1 MADLV
6 FAFDAALDRPIPVP
20 AGAPAA
26 VAEMVATAPWEALQA
41 AAATAR
47 QARAAALVLFG
58 STLDPLRAS
67 PAQAHRLRALIADLA
82 GDGCR
87 TIWLADEAAECA
99 NIARALAEPE
109 SLTFVTPVSPLRL
122 EVRGVSVEICSAR
135 GPAFVASGAG
145 HMPPSFAS
153 AHTSLLP
160 AQRRFVIGW
169 DDAWNGLHG
178 EAPAPHGL
186 HAPLPASHHALGS
199 FFIWGTRALQPAPA
213 GVHQIPALQA
223 RGSREASAGMC
234 AAVTLTNLT
243 TPVPGLIASGPAGG
257 LPTLAGAAE
266 IRSDLR
272 TDWREVPTHRVAWR
286 TLSITS
292 LAGGDEE
299 LATAI
304 WSALEGM
311 SIDSQAP
318 LQIVRCAID
327 CGGSISRRVHVGEI
341 SAETL
346 ARLRQLYDPRSFRAW
361 CQELEADRGETLAVL
376 VRNASAAK
384 SGETASFASA
394 LAELVLESETTGS
407 HHATREAAWLA
418 LELMEST

>member
-1 MADLV
+1 VADLV
-6 FAFDAALDRPIPVP
+6 VAFDAALDRPIPVP
-20 AGAPAA
+20 PGAPAA
-26 VAEMVATAPWEALQA
+26 VVEVVATAPWEALQV

-47 QARAAALVLFG
+47 QARAAALILFG

-67 PAQAHRLRALIADLA
+67 PAQAAQLRGLITGLA
-82 GDGCR
+82 ADGCR

-109 SLTFVTPVSPLRL
+109 SLSFVTPVSPLRL

-135 GPAFVASGAG
+135 GPAFAATSAG
-145 HMPPSFAS
+145 QMLPSFAS

-169 DDAWNGLHG
+169 DDVWSGLHG
-178 EAPAPHGL
+178 EATAMHGL

-223 RGSREASAGMC
+223 RSSSESSAGMC

-243 TPVPGLIASGPAGG
+243 TPTSGLLTSGLAGG

-311 SIDSQAP
+311 SIDAQAP

-341 SAETL
+341 SAESL
-346 ARLRQLYDPRSFRAW
+346 ARLRHLYDPRSFQTW